1 VSRNGNQCVQHHKET
16 EQSYALAVRQGKAMK
31 QNNTQNRVI
40 LSFEVAKEDLSRLKK
55 AFIGEVIHPGMSY
68 NIQNAFH
75 RQGYFGVTVA
85 PLGANLTLLEGQ

>member
-40 LSFEVAKEDLSRLKK
+40 LSFEAAEDRNSYCIFSIVL
-55 AFIGEVIHPGMSY
+55 VINYSTLD
-68 NIQNAFH
+68 QL
-75 RQGYFGVTVA
+75 QGKF
-85 PLGANLTLLEGQ
+85 PEK